1 MLIKS
6 NSTNRICCSVK
17 NWRWSKCQWVS
28 VDVFSN
34 NFRKKIKEIR
44 LKFYQGSVTVLWKM
58 VNHQKKIQDK
68 KLPHEL
74 FLTTRQAT
82 KKRIS
87 IARNG
92 LADIKLSKA

>member
-1 MLIKS
+1 MLIKI
-6 NSTNRICCSVK
+6 NSTYRICCSIK
-17 NWRWSKCQWVS
+17 TWWWFKCQWIS
-28 VDVFSN
+28 VHVFSN

-58 VNHQKKIQDK
+58 ANHQKNFQDK

-82 KKRIS
+82 KKWIS

-92 LADIKLSKA
+92 LADVKLSKA